1 MHLRLYVQL
10 ASPKAAFRAVIET
23 FRPPPSF
30 ATCIGR
36 SIPSID
42 PPAAD
47 RCGATCPWGGVYTA
61 NSALLFTNALIYEG
75 SPYYESDKRLK
86 EAEALSTYETALMF
100 KYLRRYKKQ
109 TGHSLLLSILADQS
123 AVKNKVKL
131 N

>member
-1 MHLRLYVQL
+1 MLDIKKLDHLWDDENFHALVN
-10 ASPKAAFRAVIET
+10 AF
-23 FRPPPSF
+23 
-30 ATCIGR
+30 IGHIQ
-36 SIPSID
+36 SLQNTTGMD
-42 PPAAD
+42 A
-47 RCGATCPWGGVYTA
+47 YTA